1 VRIARPG
8 DESYIRS
15 GRLFIISAV
24 SPSVDRCRSS
34 RPTAE
39 KEACRPIKMM
49 RQSREEWLAD
59 SLLTFFPGA
68 TRLITR
74 CHPAF
79 DRGAW
84 VHCLR
89 QWKAAAFSCLS
100 LEQGVIS
107 DGTRKTRSSPARGK
121 ALTRDRSILQLDRP
135 DYDALSAATRHPYE
149 KVPLFAISI
158 RKTRYGSET

>member
-1 VRIARPG
+1 MMRYRR
-8 DESYIRS
+8 E
-15 GRLFIISAV
+15 GRL
-24 SPSVDRCRSS
+24 
-34 RPTAE
+34 
-39 KEACRPIKMM
+39 
-49 RQSREEWLAD
+49 AD
-59 SLLTFFPGA
+59 VLFTFFPGA

-107 DGTRKTRSSPARGK
+107 DGTRTTRSSPARGK
-121 ALTRDRSILQLDRP
+121 ALTRGRSVLCIDCTY
-135 DYDALSAATRHPYE
+135 YDALSYATRHPYE

-158 RKTRYGSET
+158 RKTRCGSET